1 MTQKKGI
8 TVSTDRER
16 AIFSRLEA
24 KFKAEGKIVTP
35 GYIRLENELI
45 NGKPKYDFQ
54 ILRDTNSDS
63 VTEQKLDRNDKFL
76 ATHLGL
82 FLIHRGGT
90 IPNSDPEEKYEP
102 GLEVLQTYPN
112 PTIFSDKSI
121 FLESIYNGKISIMV
135 GQTKY
140 VEALDTRRF
149 RYVPTAQQLTV
160 TNGASSTPLVVSS
173 IANSGQ
179 DENSGFINL
188 TPQITFDGALKN
200 NITLEAPIASTFE
213 MQPSQRRNQRQ
224 MYCLVLMMRGFLVT
238 NR

>member
-45 NGKPKYDFQ
+45 NGKPQYDFQ

-82 FLIHRGGT
+82 FLIHRGSL
-90 IPNSDPEEKYEP
+90 NSDSEENYEP

-112 PTIFSDKSI
+112 STIFGDKSI

-160 TNGASSTPLVVSS
+160 TNGASTPLVVSS

-188 TPQITFDGALKN
+188 TPQITFDGDLKN

-213 MQPSQRRNQRQ
+213 MQPSQRRNQVQ